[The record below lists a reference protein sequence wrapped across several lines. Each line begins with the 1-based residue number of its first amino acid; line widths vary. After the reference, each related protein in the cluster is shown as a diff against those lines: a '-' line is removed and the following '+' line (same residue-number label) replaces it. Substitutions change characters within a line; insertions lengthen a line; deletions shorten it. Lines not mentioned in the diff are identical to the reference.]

1 MHGKLYNAYEREKPS
16 KTWLSIYSMGWDAL
30 IPWTCYPKYVV
41 SMNKMA
47 ILAQVRICMASQFL
61 FFSWSLLCW
70 PRESA
75 QLWLVLLSIKKMRV
89 RGQEPIGRHHVFIS
103 ALTTLIK
110 NSTTSGLF
118 PSFFIFVS
126 WAVRFLLSFDTSFQP
141 KICREWVDQR
151 G

>member
-16 KTWLSIYSMGWDAL
+16 KTWLSNYSMGWDTL

-75 QLWLVLLSIKKMRV
+75 QLWLVLLSIKNESERPRANREAPCV
-89 RGQEPIGRHHVFIS
+89 HFS
-103 ALTTLIK
+103 LTTLIK
-110 NSTTSGLF
+110 NSATSGLF
-118 PSFFIFVS
+118 PSFFISFPGLFVFFFPS
-126 WAVRFLLSFDTSFQP
+126 TLAFNQKSAES
-141 KICREWVDQR
+141 E
-151 G
+151 